1 MWAGTQVQRQ
11 QTAIAQSPHLN
22 RLRVLKEVNTLS
34 NDTEAK
40 TSVPVWRKG
49 SSAGRMEG
57 PGSSEDASLHCG
69 REKGTLANYGPDDGA
84 GVIVEDREEE
94 ERLKR
99 EEQGAAAEG
108 RTSGTRSKAGA
119 PMREERTGTRA
130 EAAEEAWMPAPS
142 DLCSGEHVS
151 AGCAMGDSMSDLFR
165 AMPFLF

>member
-1 MWAGTQVQRQ
+1 M
-11 QTAIAQSPHLN
+11 
-22 RLRVLKEVNTLS
+22 
-34 NDTEAK
+34 
-40 TSVPVWRKG
+40 
-49 SSAGRMEG
+49 
-57 PGSSEDASLHCG
+57 
-69 REKGTLANYGPDDGA
+69 
-84 GVIVEDREEE
+84 EDREEE

-119 PMREERTGTRA
+119 PMREKRTGTRA